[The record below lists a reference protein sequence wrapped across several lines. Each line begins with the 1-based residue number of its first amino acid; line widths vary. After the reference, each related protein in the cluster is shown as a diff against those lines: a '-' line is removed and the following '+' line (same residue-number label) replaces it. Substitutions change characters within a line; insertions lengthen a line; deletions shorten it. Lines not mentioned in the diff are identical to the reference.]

1 MAKPAPNMTL
11 EKKTTHAS
19 TVSFQF
25 AELCALLKGQYT
37 SMRVTTPVSVR
48 LLEGAEL
55 QRTLRDA
62 KPVDVKDNSGRRT
75 GAKSDYYVARIFSNS

>member
-1 MAKPAPNMTL
+1 MANPAPNMIL
-11 EKKTTHAS
+11 EKKTTHRD

-25 AELCALLKGQYT
+25 IELCALLKGQYT
-37 SMRVTTPVSVR
+37 AIRVTTPVSVR

-55 QRTLRDA
+55 LQTLRDA

-75 GAKSDYYVARIFSNS
+75 GAKSDFYVARIF

>member
-1 MAKPAPNMTL
+1 MTKPTPNMTL
-11 EKKTTHAS
+11 EKKTTHRDTISLA
-19 TVSFQF
+19 FP
-25 AELCALLKGQYT
+25 ELCALLKGQYT

-62 KPVDVKDNSGRRT
+62 RPVDVKDNSGRRT
-75 GAKSDYYVARIFSNS
+75 GAKSDFYVARIF